1 VLPFFSLPSPEL
13 DLDARFRVL
22 QPSSSSTIPS
32 RLAELM
38 NKRVVFLVILLY
50 IIIELMTATQY
61 DRSMLLAV
69 QLVHATLVNAAT
81 AATAGSGGSGGYDM
95 ATLQAMSSLTA
106 STPVLAVY
114 VNGAALMNNQAMI
127 DKRRMQELTY
137 LRESDGGVDVAMIF
151 DTRYANQD
159 REYWTLLTTFFV
171 YWVLVLGT
179 YSMTSDVNKVGAQ
192 TTRHLDCV
200 TLA

>member
-1 VLPFFSLPSPEL
+1 
-13 DLDARFRVL
+13 
-22 QPSSSSTIPS
+22 
-32 RLAELM
+32 M

-50 IIIELMTATQY
+50 IIIELLTTTQY

-69 QLVHATLVNAAT
+69 QLVHASLVNAVT
-81 AATAGSGGSGGYDM
+81 AGATAGGSAGSGGYDV

-106 STPVLAVY
+106 ATPVLAVY
-114 VNGAALMNNQAMI
+114 INGAALMNNQAMI

-137 LRESDGGVDVAMIF
+137 LRQSDGGVDVEMIF

-179 YSMTSDVNKVGAQ
+179 YFMTSDVNKVGAK
-192 TTRHLDCV
+192 TTRHLDCI